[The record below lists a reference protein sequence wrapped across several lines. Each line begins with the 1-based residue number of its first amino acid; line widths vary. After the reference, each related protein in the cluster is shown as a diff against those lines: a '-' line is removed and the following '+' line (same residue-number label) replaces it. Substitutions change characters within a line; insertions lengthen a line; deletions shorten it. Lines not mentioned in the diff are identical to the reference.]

1 MEKLTFDK
9 NRDHAPLKDDN
20 NGCSYVS
27 MLSSRNPCHDRYQKA
42 VIVCSIVINL
52 FTDITVKSL
61 VHRISRADIVIVAP
75 HCRTCQHL
83 Y

>member
-27 MLSSRNPCHDRYQKA
+27 MLSSRNH
-42 VIVCSIVINL
+42 VM
-52 FTDITVKSL
+52 TDIKRL
-61 VHRISRADIVIVAP
+61 
-75 HCRTCQHL
+75 
-83 Y
+83 